1 MPTPLIKTALTFLS
15 ASLILGAAPA
25 QAQWPSEQ
33 PIRIVVPQPAGG
45 TNDTVARLI
54 AAEMGPLLG
63 QTLVVEN
70 KPGAAGTIG
79 TQAIIQAK
87 PDGYTLGIASDSS
100 TLLNV
105 VKPSLSWQFS
115 RSVVGVGMIGEQPIA
130 VAVPANSSHTSL
142 RALIDAARAKPDAL
156 GFGSSGVGS
165 SQHIVGEWLAS
176 LAGIQLTHVPYKG
189 GGQAIT
195 DLVAGQIPLAV
206 LGLAPLLP
214 QERNGKVKIL
224 AVTTP
229 QRSPALPNVPTLT
242 ELGYPKIALAQFVG
256 LIAPDG
262 VPADVLAKLSKAL
275 QTTLAKPEVQ
285 QKLAES
291 GLQSRAMDAPAFT
304 DFLKRT
310 TEQWATLVPSLKLRF
325 D

>member
-176 LAGIQLTHVPYKG
+176 LASVRLNHIPYKG

-206 LGLAPLLP
+206 LGVAPLLP
-214 QERNGKVKIL
+214 YQRSDKVRIL
-224 AVTTP
+224 AVTTA
-229 QRSPALPNVPTLT
+229 QRSPALPQAPTLT
-242 ELGYPKIALAQFVG
+242 ELGYPRIALAQFVG
-256 LIAPDG
+256 VIAPAGLPPEVLDRLSSTLQT
-262 VPADVLAKLSKAL
+262 VLAKPQVK
-275 QTTLAKPEVQ
+275 
-285 QKLAES
+285 QKLADA
-291 GLQSRAMDAPAFT
+291 GLQPATMAGPAFT
-304 DFLKRT
+304 DYLKRT
-310 TEQWATLVPSLKLRF
+310 SATWAELVPALKLTLE
-325 D
+325 